1 MGYIYACNQPR
12 LRMTENRHIRRRIMW
27 EQGRTRAPFRLA
39 LPHLF
44 MAVFGLLAVALQ
56 SFVVQTHIHVQQP
69 AYRTQAVSLITL
81 AAASIAGAD
90 FASGQTG
97 IPADNYPVNRDPANC
112 PLCKELT
119 HSGQYVSSASV
130 LATLPF
136 AVTVNVIV
144 FREIA
149 PSLFAASHTWRG
161 RAPPLA

>member
-1 MGYIYACNQPR
+1 MI
-12 LRMTENRHIRRRIMW
+12 ENRHIRRRVVW
-27 EQGRTRAPFRLA
+27 ERSRARAAFRLG

-56 SFVVQTHIHVQQP
+56 SFVVQTHIHVQSP

-81 AAASIAGAD
+81 AAASLAGAD
-90 FASGQTG
+90 LASGQAG
-97 IPADNYPVNRDPANC
+97 APVDNYPVNRDPANC
-112 PLCKELT
+112 PLCKELS

-136 AVTVNVIV
+136 PVTVNIIA

>member
-1 MGYIYACNQPR
+1 MVG
-12 LRMTENRHIRRRIMW
+12 L
-27 EQGRTRAPFRLA
+27 L
-39 LPHLF
+39 
-44 MAVFGLLAVALQ
+44 GLLAVALQ

-69 AYRTQAVSLITL
+69 AFSAHIRGPVTL
-81 AAASIAGAD
+81 AAAQIGHAVAGKVEAP
-90 FASGQTG
+90 S
-97 IPADNYPVNRDPANC
+97 DNYPINRDPANC

-136 AVTVNVIV
+136 PVTVNIIV

-149 PSLFAASHTWRG
+149 PSLFASSHTWRG

>member
-1 MGYIYACNQPR
+1 
-12 LRMTENRHIRRRIMW
+12 MTENRHTRRRVRW
-27 EQGRTRAPFRLA
+27 ERSRPRVALKVRASHLLVA
-39 LPHLF
+39 L
-44 MAVFGLLAVALQ
+44 FGLLAVALQ

-69 AYRTQAVSLITL
+69 VFRTQAVGLITL

-90 FASGQTG
+90 LASGQTG
-97 IPADNYPVNRDPANC
+97 APVDNYPINRDPANC

-136 AVTVNVIV
+136 PVTVNFIV

-149 PSLFAASHTWRG
+149 PSRFAASHTWRG

>member
-1 MGYIYACNQPR
+1 MI
-12 LRMTENRHIRRRIMW
+12 ENRHIRRRIAW
-27 EQGRTRAPFRLA
+27 ERTRGRTHFRVRAS
-39 LPHLF
+39 HLLVAF
-44 MAVFGLLAVALQ
+44 FGLLAVALQ

-69 AYRTQAVSLITL
+69 TVRAQAIDLVTL
-81 AAASIAGAD
+81 AAAPGSE
-90 FASGQTG
+90 FASGQASAP
-97 IPADNYPVNRDPANC
+97 IDNYPINRDPANC

-130 LATLPF
+130 LATLPIT
-136 AVTVNVIV
+136 VTVNFIV

>member
-1 MGYIYACNQPR
+1 
-12 LRMTENRHIRRRIMW
+12 MW
-27 EQGRTRAPFRLA
+27 ERNRAHAGLRFAFPTC
-39 LPHLF
+39 F
-44 MAVFGLLAVALQ
+44 MALFGLLAVALQ

-69 AYRTQAVSLITL
+69 AFRTQVVSLITL
-81 AAASIAGAD
+81 AAASVAD
-90 FASGQTG
+90 SEFASGQTG
-97 IPADNYPVNRDPANC
+97 IPVDNYPVNRDPANC

-136 AVTVNVIV
+136 AVTVNFIV

>member
-1 MGYIYACNQPR
+1 MVG
-12 LRMTENRHIRRRIMW
+12 L
-27 EQGRTRAPFRLA
+27 L
-39 LPHLF
+39 
-44 MAVFGLLAVALQ
+44 GLLAVALQ

-69 AYRTQAVSLITL
+69 AVRAQAVGLITL
-81 AAASIAGAD
+81 AAASVADSTIVSGQAGA
-90 FASGQTG
+90 
-97 IPADNYPVNRDPANC
+97 PVDNYPINRDPANC

-136 AVTVNVIV
+136 PATVNFIV

-149 PSLFAASHTWRG
+149 PTLFAASHTWRG

>member
-1 MGYIYACNQPR
+1 
-12 LRMTENRHIRRRIMW
+12 MTENRHIRRRIAW
-27 EQGRTRAPFRLA
+27 ERGRTRAALRLRVS
-39 LPHLF
+39 HL
-44 MAVFGLLAVALQ
+44 MVGLLGLLAVALQ

-69 AYRTQAVSLITL
+69 AVRAHALGLITL
-81 AAASIAGAD
+81 AAASVAD
-90 FASGQTG
+90 SEVASGQAG
-97 IPADNYPVNRDPANC
+97 APVDNYPINRDPANC

-136 AVTVNVIV
+136 PATVNFIV

-149 PSLFAASHTWRG
+149 PTLFAASHTWRG

>member
-1 MGYIYACNQPR
+1 
-12 LRMTENRHIRRRIMW
+12 MTENRHIRRRVMW
-27 EQGRTRAPFRLA
+27 ERNRAHAGLRIR

-44 MAVFGLLAVALQ
+44 AAVFGLLAVALQ

-69 AYRTQAVSLITL
+69 AFRTQAVSLITL
-81 AAASIAGAD
+81 DASSIAAE
-90 FASGQTG
+90 FASGQSG
-97 IPADNYPVNRDPANC
+97 IPVDNYPVNRDPANC

-136 AVTVNVIV
+136 PVTVNFIV

>member
-1 MGYIYACNQPR
+1 MRYISPR
-12 LRMTENRHIRRRIMW
+12 IRDTLGMSENRHIRRRILW
-27 EQGRTRAPFRLA
+27 ERGRPRVPLRLG

-44 MAVFGLLAVALQ
+44 VAVFGLLAVALQ

-81 AAASIAGAD
+81 AANSIASVD
-90 FASGQTG
+90 VASGQAG
-97 IPADNYPVNRDPANC
+97 VPADNYPVNRDPANC

-130 LATLPF
+130 LAVLPF

>member
-1 MGYIYACNQPR
+1 MRYVGFRIHLGQG
-12 LRMTENRHIRRRIMW
+12 MTENRHIRRRVLW
-27 EQGRTRAPFRLA
+27 ERSRARAALRIR

-44 MAVFGLLAVALQ
+44 VAVFGLLAVALQ

-69 AYRTQAVSLITL
+69 AFRTQAVSLITL
-81 AAASIAGAD
+81 AAASVTGAD
-90 FASGQTG
+90 LASGQAGT
-97 IPADNYPVNRDPANC
+97 PVDNYPLNRDPANC

>member
-1 MGYIYACNQPR
+1 
-12 LRMTENRHIRRRIMW
+12 MTENRHIRRRVMW
-27 EQGRTRAPFRLA
+27 ERNRAHSGLRMR

-44 MAVFGLLAVALQ
+44 FGLFGLLAVALQ

-69 AYRTQAVSLITL
+69 AFRTQAVSLITL
-81 AAASIAGAD
+81 AASSIAGAE
-90 FASGQTG
+90 FVSGQTG

-130 LATLPF
+130 LAMLPF
-136 AVTVNVIV
+136 PVTVNFIV

-161 RAPPLA
+161 RAPPLV

>member
-1 MGYIYACNQPR
+1 
-12 LRMTENRHIRRRIMW
+12 MTENRHIRRRIAW
-27 EQGRTRAPFRLA
+27 ERNRARAPFRFGVS
-39 LPHLF
+39 HL
-44 MAVFGLLAVALQ
+44 MVGLLGLLAVALQ

-69 AYRTQAVSLITL
+69 TVHAQALGLITL
-81 AAASIAGAD
+81 AAASVSDAV
-90 FASGQTG
+90 SGQASA
-97 IPADNYPVNRDPANC
+97 PVDNYPINRDPANC

-136 AVTVNVIV
+136 AVSVNFIV

-149 PSLFAASHTWRG
+149 PTLFAASHTWRG

>member
-1 MGYIYACNQPR
+1 MR
-12 LRMTENRHIRRRIMW
+12 IR
-27 EQGRTRAPFRLA
+27 
-39 LPHLF
+39 LPHVFVAL
-44 MAVFGLLAVALQ
+44 FGLLAVALQ
-56 SFVVQTHIHVQQP
+56 TFVVQTHIHVQPP

-90 FASGQTG
+90 FASGQAG

-136 AVTVNVIV
+136 PVTVNVFV

-149 PSLFAASHTWRG
+149 RSLFAASHTWRG